1 MQKPVIVSI
10 AALALAVT
18 IFAQTAAAR
27 TAQRGGAGRSNAA
40 PPGPP
45 HDPHDLSGVWLQ
57 RGGGTNQNP
66 VSEWTRQPLPFTP
79 AGKVAFEARK
89 PGKGPRAGL
98 PAVGNDPLGDA
109 NVPGLLRTL
118 VYARPFQFIHTP
130 ANVVQLFEWARIW
143 REIWTD
149 GRKMPEDPGPR

>member
-1 MQKPVIVSI
+1 MRHHVIASITLLVFIATAFSPV
-10 AALALAVT
+10 AV
-18 IFAQTAAAR
+18 
-27 TAQRGGAGRSNAA
+27 AQRGAGGTT
-40 PPGPP
+40 PPAGPP

-57 RGGGTNQNP
+57 RGGGSNQNP

-118 VYARPFQFIHTP
+118 VYARPF
-130 ANVVQLFEWARIW
+130 
-143 REIWTD
+143 
-149 GRKMPEDPGPR
+149 